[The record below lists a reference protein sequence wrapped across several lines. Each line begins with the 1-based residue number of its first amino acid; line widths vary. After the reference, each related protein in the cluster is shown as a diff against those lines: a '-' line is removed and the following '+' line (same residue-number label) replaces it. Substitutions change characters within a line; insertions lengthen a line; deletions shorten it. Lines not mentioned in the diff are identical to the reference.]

1 MTQKHTEKVIYNA
14 YQNLE
19 TSKVI
24 LLNYIIV
31 PEPWQ
36 KNEIIIKKE
45 HKMSIKIIDN
55 IHYDLT
61 KFIFFKINIK

>member
-1 MTQKHTEKVIYNA
+1 MHNV

-24 LLNYIIV
+24 LLNHV
-31 PEPWQ
+31 TVAETWQ
-36 KNEIIIKKE
+36 NNEIIIKKE
-45 HKMSIKIIDN
+45 HEINTKIIDN

-61 KFIFFKINIK
+61 KFIIFKINIK